1 MTVSCVCLG
10 GDVLADGVG
19 LGLGARVLPAWGG
32 SAGIDE
38 ARHSAQLHVHGLP
51 QRAFPL

>member
-1 MTVSCVCLG
+1 MCVWG
-10 GDVLADGVG
+10 GVLADGVG
-19 LGLGARVLPAWGG
+19 LGLGARVLHAWSG